1 MNNPTLFECENLDIG
16 QKSAIARGINMA
28 ISPGKI
34 FFIRGKNGSGKSTLI
49 KTMLKKIEP
58 ISGSINWNISNSSVS
73 YLPQITNPDS
83 SFSYT
88 VKEIL
93 DLYEIENKYRKE
105 LPKGLESKKWIN
117 TSGGEKQKVMLLS
130 RISKDTK
137 MLILDEP
144 FNHLDQESIESIKEM
159 LINIVKNQDLS
170 IVLVSHL
177 NIDLPPELVNS
188 LELKQ

>member
-1 MNNPTLFECENLDIG
+1 MNNSTLFECKNLDIG
-16 QKSAIARGINMA
+16 HKNAIARGINMA
-28 ISPGKI
+28 VSPGKI

-58 ISGSINWNISNSSVS
+58 ISGSINWNISKSYVS

-83 SFSYT
+83 SFSFT

-93 DLYEIENKYRKE
+93 DLYEIENKYRQE
-105 LPKGLESKKWIN
+105 LPIGLESKKWIN

-144 FNHLDQESIESIKEM
+144 FNHLDQDSVESIKEM
-159 LINIVKNQDLS
+159 LVNIVKNQKIS

-177 NIDLPPELVNS
+177 NIDLPPDLVNS

>member
-1 MNNPTLFECENLDIG
+1 MNSMALFECKNLDIG
-16 QKSAIARGINMA
+16 YKSTIASNINIA

-58 ISGSINWNISNSSVS
+58 ISGSINWSISNSCVS

-105 LPKGLESKKWIN
+105 LPKGLENKKWIN

-130 RISKDTK
+130 RISKETK

-144 FNHLDQESIESIKEM
+144 FNHLDQDSVESIKEM
-159 LINIVKNQDLS
+159 LLNIVKNQDLS

-177 NIDLPPELVNS
+177 DIDLPLELVSS
-188 LELKQ
+188 LEL

>member
-1 MNNPTLFECENLDIG
+1 
-16 QKSAIARGINMA
+16 
-28 ISPGKI
+28 
-34 FFIRGKNGSGKSTLI
+34 
-49 KTMLKKIEP
+49 MLKKIEP
-58 ISGSINWNISNSSVS
+58 ISGNINWNISKSYVS

-83 SFSYT
+83 SFSFT

-93 DLYEIENKYRKE
+93 DLYKIENKYRKE
-105 LPKGLESKKWIN
+105 LPIGLESKKWII

-144 FNHLDQESIESIKEM
+144 FNHLDQDSVESIKEM
-159 LINIVKNQDLS
+159 LVNIVKNQKIS

-177 NIDLPPELVNS
+177 NIDLPPDLVNS